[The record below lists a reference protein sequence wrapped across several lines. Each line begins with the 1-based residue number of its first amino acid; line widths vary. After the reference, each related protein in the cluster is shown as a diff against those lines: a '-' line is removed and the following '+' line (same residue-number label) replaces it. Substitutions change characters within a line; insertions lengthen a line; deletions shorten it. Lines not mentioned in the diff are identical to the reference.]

1 MPTSA
6 PRGIR
11 RYGRLLEPKAKQAK
25 PKPKPKPKPRQANT
39 PLAALLRDHGYTM
52 QPILRWMYRLQS

>member
-1 MPTSA
+1 MPTSST
-6 PRGIR
+6 RGIR

-25 PKPKPKPKPRQANT
+25 PKAKPKAKHKATT
-39 PLAALLRDHGYTM
+39 PVAALLRDHGYTM